1 MKKTLL
7 ITLMVAM
14 AATVMAQTQVQNAFE
29 SLKQSGFTRTQRT
42 NHTSDNGK
50 RTGLLEIYS
59 FTTSTSADRRV
70 VERLI
75 NALASES
82 EEAYSYVSHQ
92 ASDKPQRYAVY
103 YDSKNSEVI
112 GRDKDDNYVLFNVMD
127 PDDETNTYRY
137 CYALEWRTNDDGNL
151 KGRALMTY
159 APKPSSSRQPFAWRS
174 GERQLGSIDI
184 PQGNGKSYTLD
195 LDSIARAT
203 GLDRLLGDSVMVSV
217 RTLGLDSLGS
227 ALGDA
232 LKGLKGLKG
241 LEGLESLGSLDGLE
255 ELKDRII
262 VLSNDDKDEPADDV
276 EWLTSFNHYRN
287 AFKRAAAKESSTMAS
302 YATSILKLCKNAKK
316 VHLSDGEL
324 NLCRKSIKEMQ
335 KMTKDSFVKGLLDE
349 AITNLR

>member
-1 MKKTLL
+1 MKKIFL
-7 ITLMVAM
+7 ITLMVAI

-29 SLKQSGFTRTQRT
+29 SLKQSSFVRTQRT
-42 NHTSDNGK
+42 NNNWGDNGK
-50 RTGLLEIYS
+50 RTGRLEVYE
-59 FTTSTSADRRV
+59 FTTTSAQDRRA
-70 VERLI
+70 VEKLI
-75 NALASES
+75 NAMASES
-82 EEAYSYVSHQ
+82 DEAYSYVSHQ
-92 ASDKPQRYAVY
+92 AGEERQRYAIY
-103 YDSKNSEVI
+103 YDPSNSEVI

-137 CYALEWRTNDDGNL
+137 CYALEWRANDDGNL

-184 PQGNGKSYTLD
+184 PQGDGKNYTLD

-203 GLDRLLGDSVMVSV
+203 GLDRLLADSVMVSV

-232 LKGLKGLKG
+232 LKGL
-241 LEGLESLGSLDGLE
+241 EGLESLGDLEGLQG
-255 ELKDRII
+255 LKDRII

-287 AFKRAAAKESSTMAS
+287 AFKRAAAKGSSTTAS
-302 YATSILKLCKNAKK
+302 YATSILKLCKNVKK
-316 VHLSDGEL
+316 AGLTDGEL

-335 KMTKDSFVKGLLDE
+335 KLTKDEFVKGLLDE
-349 AITNLR
+349 AIRNLR

>member
-1 MKKTLL
+1 MKKKLL
-7 ITLMVAM
+7 LALMVAM

-50 RTGLLEIYS
+50 RTGLLEIYT

-137 CYALEWRTNDDGNL
+137 CYALEWRNEDGNL
-151 KGRALMTY
+151 TGRALKTY
-159 APKPSSSRQPFAWRS
+159 APKPRSLNKVFAKRD
-174 GERQLGSIDI
+174 GGPLTINIGGDTTIMV
-184 PQGNGKSYTLD
+184 D
-195 LDSIARAT
+195 LDSLIDLS
-203 GLDRLLGDSVMVSV
+203 GLGNIKD
-217 RTLGLDSLGS
+217 
-227 ALGDA
+227 
-232 LKGLKGLKG
+232 LKDLKNVKG
-241 LEGLESLGSLDGLE
+241 LEKLKELDGLEILGSLGSLDGLE

-262 VLSNDDKDEPADDV
+262 VLSDDDKDEPADDV

-287 AFKRAAAKESSTMAS
+287 AFKRAAAKESSTTAS

>member
-1 MKKTLL
+1 MKKKLL
-7 ITLMVAM
+7 LALMVAM

-137 CYALEWRTNDDGNL
+137 CYALEWRNEDGNL
-151 KGRALMTY
+151 TGRALKTY
-159 APKPSSSRQPFAWRS
+159 APKPRSLFKGFAKRD
-174 GERQLGSIDI
+174 GGPLTINIGGDTTIMV
-184 PQGNGKSYTLD
+184 D
-195 LDSIARAT
+195 LDSLIDLS
-203 GLDRLLGDSVMVSV
+203 GLGNIKD
-217 RTLGLDSLGS
+217 
-227 ALGDA
+227 
-232 LKGLKGLKG
+232 LKDLKNVKG
-241 LEGLESLGSLDGLE
+241 LEKLKELDGLEILGSLGSLDGLE

>member
-1 MKKTLL
+1 MA
-7 ITLMVAM
+7 LMVVM
-14 AATVMAQTQVQNAFE
+14 AATVMAQTLVQSAFDD
-29 SLKQSGFTRTQRT
+29 LKQSGFARTQRT
-42 NHTSDNGK
+42 NHTSDDGK
-50 RTGLLEIYS
+50 RTGLLEIYT

-92 ASDKPQRYAVY
+92 ASDKPQRYAIY

-112 GRDKDDNYVLFNVMD
+112 GQDKDDNYVLFNVMD

-137 CYALEWRTNDDGNL
+137 CYALEWRNEDGNL
-151 KGRALMTY
+151 TGRALKTY
-159 APKPSSSRQPFAWRS
+159 APKPRSNNKLFAKRD
-174 GERQLGSIDI
+174 GGPLTINIGGDTTIM
-184 PQGNGKSYTLD
+184 LD
-195 LDSIARAT
+195 LDSLIDLS
-203 GLDRLLGDSVMVSV
+203 GLGNIKD
-217 RTLGLDSLGS
+217 
-227 ALGDA
+227 
-232 LKGLKGLKG
+232 LKDLKELKG
-241 LEGLESLGSLDGLE
+241 LEKLKELDGLEILGKLGTLDGLE

-287 AFKRAAAKESSTMAS
+287 AFKRAAERESSTMAS

-316 VHLSDGEL
+316 VHLTDGEL
-324 NLCRKSIKEMQ
+324 NLCRKSLKEMQ

-349 AITNLR
+349 AMTNLR

>member
-184 PQGNGKSYTLD
+184 PQVCAHWDWTAWAAHWAMHSR
-195 LDSIARAT
+195 DSRDSRGLRAW
-203 GLDRLLGDSVMVSV
+203 RVWA
-217 RTLGLDSLGS
+217 
-227 ALGDA
+227 ALMA
-232 LKGLKGLKG
+232 
-241 LEGLESLGSLDGLE
+241 
-255 ELKDRII
+255 
-262 VLSNDDKDEPADDV
+262 
-276 EWLTSFNHYRN
+276 WRN
-287 AFKRAAAKESSTMAS
+287 
-302 YATSILKLCKNAKK
+302 
-316 VHLSDGEL
+316 
-324 NLCRKSIKEMQ
+324 
-335 KMTKDSFVKGLLDE
+335 
-349 AITNLR
+349 